1 MSDSSFWPLF
11 LFFMLVLAL
20 RLTLELIEEHVEKLK
35 REREEQKEN
44 ERLLKEHSDSVG
56 ELNVRRK
63 CKKNTKVKI
72 K

>member
-20 RLTLELIEEHVEKLK
+20 RLTLELIEEHVEKLNH
-35 REREEQKEN
+35 EREEQKEK
-44 ERLLKEHSDSVG
+44 LLKEHSDSVG

-63 CKKNTKVKI
+63 CKKKTKVKI